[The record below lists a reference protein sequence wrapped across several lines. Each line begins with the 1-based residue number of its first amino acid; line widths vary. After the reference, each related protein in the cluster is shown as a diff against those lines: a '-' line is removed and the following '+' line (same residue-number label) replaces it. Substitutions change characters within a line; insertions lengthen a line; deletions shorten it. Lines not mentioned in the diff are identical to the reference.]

1 MIDEIMDVKF
11 PIHSRRIEVLNP
23 SILSNE
29 EAPSFLMRMLVIFT
43 DAKMAQAH
51 WQNILIHL
59 LLKHLPENEVF
70 KKQRDWLSNYLS
82 EISTNRGATS
92 KADLRYVET
101 NLLRIEADLISKN
114 KPTCQALQSGRNR
127 RTFNGEEKNED
138 RAYK

>member
-1 MIDEIMDVKF
+1 MIDEITEVKF
-11 PIHSRRIEVLNP
+11 PIHSRRIEALNP

-29 EAPSFLMRMLVIFT
+29 EASSFLKRMLVSFT

-82 EISTNRGATS
+82 KLSTNRGATS
-92 KADLRYVET
+92 KADLKYVEK
-101 NLLRIEADLISKN
+101 NILCIEADLRSNN
-114 KPTCQALQSGRNR
+114 KPT
-127 RTFNGEEKNED
+127 F
-138 RAYK
+138 